1 MLIIKDNEKLNTA
14 EVLEYKIILSR
25 KKTYL
30 FTKRI
35 LDILFSVLG
44 IVILSPIMII
54 ISVLIKVLDGGEVLF
69 KQERYTKNLRKFTI
83 IKFRTMSFSEE
94 DEGNVVTRL
103 GKILRK
109 YRVDEIPQLFNILKG
124 EMSFVGTRPEI
135 EKYVKQ
141 YSQKMYATLLLP
153 AGLTSR
159 ASIEFRNENE
169 LLSKSDDAETMY
181 ISEILP
187 KKMEYNL
194 EYFEKI
200 GFIEDFNVIILTFL
214 KVFR

>member
-94 DEGNVVTRL
+94 DEENVVTRL

-135 EKYVKQ
+135 EKYVSQ
-141 YSQKMYATLLLP
+141 YTQEMYATLLLP

-159 ASIEFRNENE
+159 ASIEFRNEHE
-169 LLSKSDDAETMY
+169 LLLLSDNPEKTY
-181 ISEILP
+181 VNEILP
-187 KKMEYNL
+187 RKMKYNL
-194 EYFEKI
+194 EYFGKI
-200 GFIEDFNVIILTFL
+200 GLFEDFNIIISTFC